1 MNKFKYFPLVAAMLL
16 LFSCQ
21 KDPLEDIESGDWN
34 HERNVLSINVQN
46 QIGPAAITR
55 NESTQ
60 KITVYVDPDGLD
72 YAAVKIN
79 SLILSYKAT
88 ADVEE
93 GGTLN
98 FDNPEYKS
106 QITVTSQTGRSLT
119 WDIILEPYEWFYVN
133 EWKIKEQRIFVSQE
147 WGSAWDEDITGVIAD
162 AAKEMDNT
170 IEIIKD
176 GIRDGR
182 PYGRI
187 INGSGEDGEYGS
199 FKLSEDVDLNPK
211 LRHLIPIGE
220 SDWEINLDTNV
231 MTISKDGATSSAKV
245 TKEGD
250 GVRLEYALQTH
261 DPRWDYGA
269 YDNYWAWSYK
279 YHIDLE

>member
-1 MNKFKYFPLVAAMLL
+1 MKKTQYFPLVAAMLF

-21 KDPLEDIESGDWN
+21 KDPMEDIKSGDWN
-34 HERNVLSINVQN
+34 KEKNIISISFEN
-46 QIGPAAITR
+46 QIGPASIVR

-60 KITVYVDPDGLD
+60 QITAYVDPDGLN

-79 SLILSYKAT
+79 SLVPSYRAT
-88 ADVEE
+88 TDVGQ

-106 QITVTSQTGRSLT
+106 QITVTAHTGQSLT

-133 EWKIKEQRIFVSQE
+133 EWKIKEHRIFISQE
-147 WGSAWDEDITGVIAD
+147 YGSAWDEDITGVIAD
-162 AAKEMDNT
+162 AVKEMDNT

-176 GIRDGR
+176 GVREGT

-187 INGSGEDGEYGS
+187 INNPGDDEEYGS

-220 SDWEINLDTNV
+220 SNWEINLATNV
-231 MTISKDGATSSAKV
+231 ITISKSGVTAQAIV

-250 GVRLEYALQTH
+250 GIRLEYALQTH
-261 DPRWDYGA
+261 DPRWDYGS

-279 YHIDLE
+279 YYIDLE

>member
-1 MNKFKYFPLVAAMLL
+1 MKKIQYFPLVATMLL

-21 KDPLEDIESGDWN
+21 KDLMEDIESGDWN
-34 HERNVLSINVQN
+34 HERNVISINLQN

-79 SLILSYKAT
+79 SLVLSYKAS
-88 ADVEE
+88 ADVEPGE
-93 GGTLN
+93 TLN

-106 QITVTSQTGRSLT
+106 QITVTSQTGRSLI
-119 WDIILEPYEWFYVN
+119 WDIVLEPYEWFYVN
-133 EWKIKEQRIFVSQE
+133 EWSIKEQRIFISQE
-147 WGSAWDEDITGVIAD
+147 WGSSWDEDITGVIAD

-176 GIRDGR
+176 GVRDGT

-187 INGSGEDGEYGS
+187 INSAGEDGEYGS
-199 FKLSEDVDLNPK
+199 FKLSDDVDLNPK

-231 MTISKDGATSSAKV
+231 ITISKDGITSTAKV

-250 GVRLEYALQTH
+250 GVRLDYALQTH
-261 DPRWDYGA
+261 EPRWDYGA